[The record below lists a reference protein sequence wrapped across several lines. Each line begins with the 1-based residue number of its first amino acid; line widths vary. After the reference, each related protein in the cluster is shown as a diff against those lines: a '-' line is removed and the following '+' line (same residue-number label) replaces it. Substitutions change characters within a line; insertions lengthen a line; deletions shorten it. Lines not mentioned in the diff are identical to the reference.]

1 MMVSFVNLTKKHPRE
16 MGVVV
21 QIYNPSDLDVETG
34 GWKVLVQP
42 GLVT

>member
-21 QIYNPSDLDVETG
+21 QIYNPSDLDV